1 MRAPLWVRTTLRDIA
16 RRMTPRRIRER
27 NAGKPWTEAEVD
39 HMRYAWFYGMTS
51 MIDLGRLLKR
61 TPEEVKARLAEE
73 FVNTGKAWTDSDYD
87 EFKRRWWSG
96 KETLEELSKYYK
108 RDPKELDAIADMA
121 GM

>member
-1 MRAPLWVRTTLRDIA
+1 MRAALRAKQTLRDILK
-16 RRMTPRRIRER
+16 RMTPRWIAER

-39 HMRYAWFYGMTS
+39 RMRREWFYGMTS
-51 MIDLGRLLKR
+51 MIDLGSLLKR

-73 FVNTGKAWTDSDYD
+73 FVNTGKEWSDSDYSD
-87 EFKRRWWSG
+87 FKRRWWSG